1 MNKIKTTLLVATL
14 MGFAGIASAQVP
26 TTMSGGAATT
36 KAGGQ
41 INPPDKSPLT
51 SDTTR
56 AEVKAEARA
65 ANKQTANK
73 TVASGE
79 ASTTGPNGQ
88 PNGRPAAENP
98 AVSGMGN
105 PVKDATIPAARA
117 ATHSKAGIA
126 TGEKTPRP

>member
-1 MNKIKTTLLVATL
+1 MNKIKTTLLIASLMTVA
-14 MGFAGIASAQVP
+14 GFASAQVP
-26 TTMSGGAATT
+26 TTTAGGTATT
-36 KAGGQ
+36 KVGGQ
-41 INPPDKSPLT
+41 INPVDKSPKT

-56 AEVKAEARA
+56 AEVKSEARMA
-65 ANKQTANK
+65 ARQKNNK

-98 AVSGMGN
+98 ATSGMGN
-105 PVKDATIPAARA
+105 PVKDATVPSARA
-117 ATHSKAGIA
+117 AVRTPAGIA